1 MQSWHLNCF
10 NPLNLLRLSAH
21 HDPMS
26 SINANSVSTVAQLS
40 LVKTERQMATAMQRL
55 STGLKI
61 NSAGDSPVGIST
73 ASLLNQKVLGL
84 TKAVEN
90 VNSAVA
96 LLQVADGATAKLSD
110 QLTRMRELAMQA
122 VSDTLSSD
130 QKGYLDVEFQELRKE
145 AARTIEQTTWSGEP
159 LLNGKG
165 GQPVGEVPVYRVTS
179 STIQSES
186 LLSSEPAFSV
196 EGVGLTEDNLS
207 NEFVGPSS
215 WRLAGTLQASIANNR
230 VTATYTVG
238 DAVYTLSPKTFD
250 PALGRVVFS
259 DDDGLNGLVLRG
271 TVIFRVEDEN
281 DAAIDLTGDT
291 VTLTAAYSG
300 ALSAVSQGDLQV
312 NGVDIGSSKAEDD
325 TLSPPSNAQ
334 ASAIARAAAINRVSE
349 HTGVHA
355 KVNENIMTGTAMS
368 RGPEV
373 SGRITINGE
382 TTKLV
387 SSVPNNPE
395 ETRRRLVFAINAIS
409 EKTGVT
415 AINAGADERG
425 MTLVAKDGR
434 NIEISFETGADPDT
448 FGARMGLRQG
458 VQTASISL
466 EAKIG
471 APITLTSETL
481 GDISSTGFQAGEYE
495 ENRAVFKTA
504 ARPPLQPSVAQ
515 VDAVRIEGPVNTQ
528 YTQILIND
536 TLVTTT
542 NRNRVNEQDVRD
554 DLITAINNASSSL
567 GVTASR
573 GRTEYELLITS
584 STPGTPFSVEIPTQ
598 IQSAT
603 LIPESITENHL
614 AKPTL
619 LTDGSLVINGE
630 PIRAT
635 RAEDDLVSDETTLT
649 SKRAASAIAMAAAIN
664 ESSAK
669 TGVIAQATPAQIE
682 GVVVDT
688 STMASGDYT
697 LYLNGVGV
705 SIPVIKDEL
714 PIERRVSVMNAI
726 NATFGLHGVEAVDNG
741 YGITLSTRDGR
752 NLSAWY
758 DSSIVG
764 LSAAT
769 FGLDAGDGGTQIT
782 SITLE
787 DIPVENPQRSGSVGG
802 LSVSYSNYRRG
813 TETIRIDDLVNGFN
827 TNNANAGAIQVDG
840 DGHAFKVLEPG
851 RRVYMGT
858 LNETDLTASSGGN
871 LGLTVNTLFTNG
883 SIQGYANQVAPNGGW
898 SVSAAKALL
907 NGVSTLSVNNRG
919 VTTPVPYP
927 NLGASE
933 SDVTSGSFRTEMV
946 NGSTG
951 IFAADGSLA
960 LISENLQLTSPGGTV
975 RGPTMVS
982 MSRMTLDAGDSVSF
996 RFKATA
1002 GDDTYALYA
1011 YLIDPDRPNEP
1022 ILVTDQ
1028 SGANSTAGVSSFTN
1042 VSKTLGAN
1050 ESGSY
1055 YLVVVGGSKDTNNDG
1070 VAGATIEV
1078 DSFTTTVSSD
1088 SGVRFTAND
1097 FSLIE
1102 QNLVYTDSIN
1112 VDVAI
1117 NGVTLQPA
1125 VGVNA
1130 QATATNL
1137 YNELL
1142 TALSNGTIQNISVS
1156 APINGQ
1162 IQITSTRAGLP
1173 FTVTQ
1178 ARVGGDD
1185 GLSISTETLVA
1196 NAVDSGA
1203 VRGIENA
1210 TETSSGAT
1218 TVYGGVALYSS
1229 EPIQTDAL
1237 LAVTDQPQARPFTLT
1252 VGAAGYAES
1261 SSFYSLGFQTGS
1273 FGGQSSRDLSPPD
1286 VSRFTFQIGTVDDEQ
1301 LSIDLPN
1308 LARVGSATR
1317 EIVFGEPGGPDD
1329 SGLTLV
1335 GRDTA
1340 TEVLDMVDRALEEL
1354 SAQRANLGGASSR
1367 LALRIT
1373 TLGEEQLNFS
1383 AARSAVEDLDYA
1395 LEASELAKTQIM
1407 KEATTA
1413 VISQANT
1420 SMRRVLDLLRS

>member
-130 QKGYLDVEFQELRKE
+130 QRGYLDVEFQELRKE

-238 DAVYTLSPKTFD
+238 DAVYTLTPKTFD

-334 ASAIARAAAINRVSE
+334 ASAIARATAINRVSE

-471 APITLTSETL
+471 DAMVLSEQTL
-481 GDISSTGFQAGEYE
+481 GNIGRAGFREGDYSENLARFETQQRAPVYPAREQIDQVTVSS
-495 ENRAVFKTA
+495 
-504 ARPPLQPSVAQ
+504 
-515 VDAVRIEGPVNTQ
+515 
-528 YTQILIND
+528 
-536 TLVTTT
+536 
-542 NRNRVNEQDVRD
+542 
-554 DLITAINNASSSL
+554 
-567 GVTASR
+567 GVTASDEFILSIN
-573 GRTEYELLITS
+573 GIQITS
-584 STPGTPFSVEIPTQ
+584 GTGHESAQEARDAIIDAINSIEDPTVNATKGLTEGGLLLTGLEKGVSFAIEV
-598 IQSAT
+598 IQSGANS
-603 LIPESITENHL
+603 SIQREAIQIASSPDSDPL
-614 AKPTL
+614 FE
-619 LTDGSLVINGE
+619 GSLNINGTG
-630 PIRAT
+630 IRAS
-635 RAEDDLVSDETTLT
+635 RANDDDVSLRLPELVDPAS
-649 SKRAASAIAMAAAIN
+649 SAISIAAAVN
-664 ESSAK
+664 EAYTQ
-669 TGVIAQATPAQIE
+669 TGVRADATPAVIE
-682 GVVVDT
+682 GGITDT
-688 STMASGDYT
+688 LSVEDGSYR
-697 LYLNGVGV
+697 LFLNGVEVVVEMTYG
-705 SIPVIKDEL
+705 ETEA
-714 PIERRVSVMNAI
+714 ERRGAVVQAI
-726 NATFGLHGVEAVDNG
+726 NASFGLHGVEAADNG
-741 YGITLSTRDGR
+741 FGLDLQTRDGR
-752 NLSAWY
+752 NLSVWY
-758 DSSIVG
+758 DSSIAGLSPASFGLGAQDAIAQSVRLTLQNLASEIPLITQTESYIEYSNYGRSTELLTLTSDSTADVSSGAISVVGSGVYRGNGTTATLIGEVDAENNGISGKPLRINLLSTFANGDFNVGTAGSSSIEGWSTITQRIRLDGSSTIEGFPVPIDSTGPQESPTGSGSYRVSLNTDTPDSSG
-764 LSAAT
+764 LSAQLT
-769 FGLDAGDGGTQIT
+769 STLGGVTTGGLGLGGTVHGPAIVSNAAVALNAGDTVSFEWKAVGGSDALDVYAYLLNVQTGETQELINATGSSRTDQSYNTWTSTATPVVKTVDATGEYKFVFVSGTWDATNGGAAGATLYIDNVIANSTATALTDENIT
-782 SITLE
+782 SISERVVYSDSASGTTLTVKVNGQEFTSAGSHSTLE
-787 DIPVENPQRSGSVGG
+787 AVESLRDQ
-802 LSVSYSNYRRG
+802 
-813 TETIRIDDLVNGFN
+813 I
-827 TNNANAGAIQVDG
+827 NAA
-840 DGHAFKVLEPG
+840 
-851 RRVYMGT
+851 
-858 LNETDLTASSGGN
+858 
-871 LGLTVNTLFTNG
+871 
-883 SIQGYANQVAPNGGW
+883 
-898 SVSAAKALL
+898 
-907 NGVSTLSVNNRG
+907 
-919 VTTPVPYP
+919 
-927 NLGASE
+927 
-933 SDVTSGSFRTEMV
+933 VTSGSLLNVT
-946 NGSTG
+946 
-951 IFAADGSLA
+951 A
-960 LISENLQLTSPGGTV
+960 SEEGG
-975 RGPTMVS
+975 
-982 MSRMTLDAGDSVSF
+982 
-996 RFKATA
+996 
-1002 GDDTYALYA
+1002 
-1011 YLIDPDRPNEP
+1011 E
-1022 ILVTDQ
+1022 
-1028 SGANSTAGVSSFTN
+1028 
-1042 VSKTLGAN
+1042 
-1050 ESGSY
+1050 
-1055 YLVVVGGSKDTNNDG
+1055 LVV
-1070 VAGATIEV
+1070 
-1078 DSFTTTVSSD
+1078 
-1088 SGVRFTAND
+1088 
-1097 FSLIE
+1097 
-1102 QNLVYTDSIN
+1102 
-1112 VDVAI
+1112 
-1117 NGVTLQPA
+1117 
-1125 VGVNA
+1125 
-1130 QATATNL
+1130 
-1137 YNELL
+1137 
-1142 TALSNGTIQNISVS
+1142 
-1156 APINGQ
+1156 
-1162 IQITSTRAGLP
+1162 TSTKPGVP
-1173 FTVTQ
+1173 FTLN
-1178 ARVGGDD
+1178 
-1185 GLSISTETLVA
+1185 GLSIGGLEQLSVSSVRTTENSLG
-1196 NAVDSGA
+1196 SSPIL
-1203 VRGIENA
+1203 GISDA
-1210 TETSSGAT
+1210 TAKETEVI
-1218 TVYGGVALYSS
+1218 TVLGGVRLTSDPPENHEQSWSETTSALR
-1229 EPIQTDAL
+1229 PIS
-1237 LAVTDQPQARPFTLT
+1237 DQPQARPFTLT

-1335 GRDTA
+1335 GRDAA
-1340 TEVLDMVDRALEEL
+1340 TEVLDIVDRALEEL